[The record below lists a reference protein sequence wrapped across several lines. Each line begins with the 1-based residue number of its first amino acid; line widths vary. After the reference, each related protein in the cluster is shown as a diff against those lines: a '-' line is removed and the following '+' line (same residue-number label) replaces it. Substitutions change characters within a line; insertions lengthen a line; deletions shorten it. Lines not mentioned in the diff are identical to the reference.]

1 MTTDVKILSC
11 WSPRRATWISLVKM
25 SCMTVMYIASALEIS
40 TELRYIHR
48 SGSSSRSEF
57 AWYAHAHTRK

>member
-1 MTTDVKILSC
+1 MTRCENLELLVADKSSLNIAREDELHDSDVHC
-11 WSPRRATWISLVKM
+11 
-25 SCMTVMYIASALEIS
+25 SALEIS

-57 AWYAHAHTRK
+57 AWYATHTRK